1 MEDTLLLNVCASINK
16 APLVPEPTGAS
27 DLALHMGQDDYLNYL
42 LMAVLVTNSHSFEM
56 SLTVF
61 VNDIH
66 KLCNSS
72 IFYLV
77 LSLLFIYLGDI
88 CIPTQ
93 CDIANNITDTGI
105 NHFLLVR

>member
-1 MEDTLLLNVCASINK
+1 M
-16 APLVPEPTGAS
+16 
-27 DLALHMGQDDYLNYL
+27 
-42 LMAVLVTNSHSFEM
+42 TNSHSFEM

-72 IFYLV
+72 IFHLV

-93 CDIANNITDTGI
+93 CDIANNITDAGI